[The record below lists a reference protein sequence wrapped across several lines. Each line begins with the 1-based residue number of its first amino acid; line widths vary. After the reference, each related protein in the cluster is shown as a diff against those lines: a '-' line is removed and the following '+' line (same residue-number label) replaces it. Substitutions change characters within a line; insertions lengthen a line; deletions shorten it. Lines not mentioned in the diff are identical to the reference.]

1 MAWVNFD
8 DVLLDIYYTN
18 FAIGGPE
25 FSTALIDSQMGLE
38 QARIN
43 RWDYISRYTIEYQS
57 LKNQRRKDLRTFHLL
72 RWGMAYGF
80 RFLAPDDSTDDGKGV
95 FLNAALVEVASLVG
109 GQTYYLAKKYEDV
122 RTYYRRIVKPQAG
135 SIQLRYAGAPAAAVL
150 NPAIGSIVPAVSGD
164 AASWIGTFHLPVRFT
179 TDFNEMKTDETTNSE
194 WSGVG
199 LRELLPIALGITI

>member
-1 MAWVNFD
+1 MAWINFD

-38 QARIN
+38 QARVN
-43 RWDYISRYTIEYQS
+43 RYDYISRYTIDYSS
-57 LKNQRRKDLRTFHLL
+57 LNNQRRKDLRTFHLL
-72 RWGMAYGF
+72 RFGMAYAF

-95 FLNAALVEVASLVG
+95 ILNAAGAEVAALVG
-109 GQTYYLAKKYEDV
+109 GTTYYLAKKYTDV
-122 RTYYRRIVKPQAG
+122 RTYYRRIIK
-135 SIQLRYAGAPAAAVL
+135 PAAGTVQL
-150 NPAIGSIVPAVSGD
+150 KYGGVN
-164 AASWIGTFHLPVRFT
+164 AASVLDASNGSLVPTSSGNVPTWTGTFHLPVRFT